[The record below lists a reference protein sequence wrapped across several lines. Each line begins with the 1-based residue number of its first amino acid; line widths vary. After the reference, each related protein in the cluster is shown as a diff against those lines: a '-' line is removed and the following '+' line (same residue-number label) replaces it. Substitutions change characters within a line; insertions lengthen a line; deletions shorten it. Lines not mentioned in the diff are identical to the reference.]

1 MKIPEGLKHYF
12 QRLGRALIGRDKEME
27 DVRAFHEKFGQ
38 LNNYEPGFLT
48 RRKLE
53 ERARFLQEELDE
65 LLAAPTL
72 DLQADALVDLVYVA
86 KGTAV
91 MMGLP
96 WTALWDDVQRA
107 NMAKVRGMTHRGNL
121 VDVCKPDGWVGP
133 RGAWILACHT
143 DADPFMTE
151 EVIKNF
157 KWSDTPQQY
166 LRDDQVHL
174 DRMHKEAA
182 QQYYGTQDAIVKGE
196 ELFMGDTK

>member
-1 MKIPEGLKHYF
+1 MKNYLR
-12 QRLGRALIGRDKEME
+12 RLWLALLGKDKGFE
-27 DVRAFHEKFGQ
+27 DVRAFQEKFGQ
-38 LNNYEPGFLT
+38 LSYYEPGFLT

-86 KGTAV
+86 YGTAV

-107 NMAKVRGMTHRGNL
+107 NMAKVRGQTHRGNL

-133 RGAWILACHT
+133 KGSWILAVHC

-151 EVIKNF
+151 EVIKTF
-157 KWSDTPQQY
+157 KWNETPQEY
-166 LRDDQVHL
+166 LRDDEVHL
-174 DRMHKEAA
+174 DRMRKEAA
-182 QQYYGTQDAIVKGE
+182 AKRE
-196 ELFMGDTK
+196 AELA